1 MDSNLEI
8 SRLLYISFHTYTL
21 GTVNVLKKTYWYK
34 MNYNGKN
41 NIKPQKSEGI
51 EEVKWLNFKES
62 TLNAENSFG
71 LINELWKIYST

>member
-1 MDSNLEI
+1 
-8 SRLLYISFHTYTL
+8 
-21 GTVNVLKKTYWYK
+21 